1 MSVSETRPRR
11 ILLVTGMSGAGR
23 STALRAFADMG
34 WETVDH
40 LPLPLLNQLL
50 ETPLPGATHDDR
62 PLALGFD
69 SQTRGFHAE
78 DVVARLRRSA
88 EGGEQAV
95 SLLFL
100 DCAGAEL
107 ERRYA
112 ETRRRHPLSL
122 DRPAADGI
130 AREREIM
137 TPVRHWAQFLIDTTD
152 CTTNALQEELRRLFA
167 AEGETRLALSMMSFG
182 YARGIPR
189 NADIVFDMRFLRNP
203 YWDTELRDKTGQDA
217 AVAAY
222 VQADSGYG
230 PVIGQLSVL
239 LQDLL
244 PRYAAQGKY
253 QVTIGFGCTGGR
265 HRSVCVAEEMADRL
279 RQAGFSLTIIHRD
292 MASGT
297 HGSADSWEQ
306 VPEPTEQKH
315 MDGLPQDEPP
325 GGKMP
330 GQQARQNIMEAGE

>member
-1 MSVSETRPRR
+1 MTGTDTRPRR

-50 ETPLPGATHDDR
+50 ETPLPGSANDSR

-69 SQTRGFHAE
+69 SQTRGFDAE
-78 DVVARLRRSA
+78 DVVNRLKRSSQA
-88 EGGEQAV
+88 GEQAI
-95 SLLFL
+95 SMLFL

-130 AREREIM
+130 ARERELM
-137 TPVRHWAQFLIDTTD
+137 LPVRRWAQFLIDTTD

-167 AEGETRLALSMMSFG
+167 DEGQTRLAITIMSFG

-189 NADIVFDMRFLRNP
+189 NADLVFDMRFLRNP
-203 YWDTELRDKTGQDA
+203 YWDTELRERTGQDA

-222 VQADSGYG
+222 VRLDAGYG
-230 PVIGQLSVL
+230 PITGQLGAL
-239 LQDLL
+239 LEDML

-253 QVTIGFGCTGGR
+253 QVTLAFGCTGGR
-265 HRSVCVAEEMADRL
+265 HRSVCVAEEMARRL
-279 RQAGFSLTIIHRD
+279 RDAGFSLTVIHRD
-292 MASGT
+292 MSSGT

-306 VPEPTEQKH
+306 LPETVS
-315 MDGLPQDEPP
+315 GS
-325 GGKMP
+325 
-330 GQQARQNIMEAGE
+330 EAGDLNDANRPL

>member
-1 MSVSETRPRR
+1 MTGVEVKSRR

-50 ETPLPGATHDDR
+50 ETPLPGSADDNR

-69 SQTRGFHAE
+69 SQTRGFEAE
-78 DVVARLRRSA
+78 AVVAQLKRSSQA
-88 EGGEQAV
+88 GEHAV
-95 SLLFL
+95 SMLFL

-130 AREREIM
+130 ARERELM
-137 TPVRHWAQFLIDTTD
+137 LPLRRWAQFLIDTSD

-167 AEGETRLALSMMSFG
+167 QEGQTRLAITLMSFG

-189 NADIVFDMRFLRNP
+189 NADLVFDMRFLRNP
-203 YWDTELRDKTGQDA
+203 YWDTELRHMTGQQAD
-217 AVAAY
+217 VAAY
-222 VQADSGYG
+222 IEADSGYG
-230 PVIGQLSVL
+230 PVMGQLSAML
-239 LQDLL
+239 TDML
-244 PRYAAQGKY
+244 PRYVDQGKY
-253 QVTIGFGCTGGR
+253 QVTVAFGCTGGR
-265 HRSVCVAEEMADRL
+265 HRSVCVAEEMAKRL
-279 RQAGFSLTIIHRD
+279 RNAGFSLTIIHRD
-292 MASGT
+292 MTSTA
-297 HGSADSWEQ
+297 HVSADSWEQ
-306 VPEPTEQKH
+306 L
-315 MDGLPQDEPP
+315 DGSAEESQGEDS
-325 GGKMP
+325 
-330 GQQARQNIMEAGE
+330 QNDGSFQRDRPAGEVR